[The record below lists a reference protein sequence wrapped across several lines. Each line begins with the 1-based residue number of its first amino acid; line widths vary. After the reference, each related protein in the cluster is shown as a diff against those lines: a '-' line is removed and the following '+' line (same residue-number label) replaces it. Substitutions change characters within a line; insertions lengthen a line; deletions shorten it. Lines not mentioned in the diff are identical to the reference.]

1 MSTKIKLRKILPI
14 ALICL
19 ITLVGSLGFARG
31 DTPQALLEKKAGIDT
46 ADRWLKLTD
55 AKNYTASWQSAAQVF
70 KSAITAD
77 QWTITLKSARAPL
90 GNVVSR
96 DLFHDQLTTTLPGMP
111 DGSYLVLRYVTRFT
125 NKAHAVESITLMKES
140 EGTWR
145 VAGYF
150 IK

>member
-1 MSTKIKLRKILPI
+1 
-14 ALICL
+14 LICL
-19 ITLVGSLGFARG
+19 FTLVGSLGFAQR
-31 DTPQALLEKKAGIDT
+31 DNPQALLEKEAGIDT
-46 ADRWLKLTD
+46 AARWLKLTD
-55 AKNYTASWQSAAQVF
+55 AKDYNASWQTAAKIF
-70 KSAITAD
+70 KSTITAD
-77 QWTITLKSARAPL
+77 QWAITLKSIRAPL

-96 DLFHDQLTTTLPGMP
+96 DLLHDQLTTTLPGNP

-125 NKAHAVESITLMKES
+125 NKTHAVKSITLIKES